1 MNPAAILL
9 LVGSA
14 VLGGAALWWS
24 ITMSMA
30 IDAPMSAGGWGAM
43 IAGIVVTLL
52 LGIGLMSLLFSA
64 AAAAMTSRPIKRK
77 AAARTAS
84 RRQTANR
91 SAMSRDAFH
100 RRSPLC
106 DPLAIVSP
114 NS

>member
-1 MNPAAILL
+1 MNPATILL

-52 LGIGLMSLLFSA
+52 LGIGLMSLLFLS
-64 AAAAMTSRPIKRK
+64 
-77 AAARTAS
+77 S
-84 RRQTANR
+84 RRGYDEPPDQAESR
-91 SAMSRDAFH
+91 SEDGQPAEDRKPERDE
-100 RRSPLC
+100 P
-106 DPLAIVSP
+106 
-114 NS
+114 